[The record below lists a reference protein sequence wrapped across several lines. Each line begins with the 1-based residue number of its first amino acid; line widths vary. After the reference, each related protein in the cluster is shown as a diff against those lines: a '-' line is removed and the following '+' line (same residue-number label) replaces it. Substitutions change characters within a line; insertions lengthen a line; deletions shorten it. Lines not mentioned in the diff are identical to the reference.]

1 MAYLGNWIA
10 VRPVT
15 GADIVDGTVMA
26 ADMKA
31 GEMTAAMVGAY
42 TKAETDAAMVA
53 ARTTAVNDG
62 LILTLALS

>member
-1 MAYLGNWIA
+1 MAYLGNSIA

-31 GEMTAAMVGAY
+31 GEITAAMVGAY
-42 TKAETDAAMVA
+42 TKAETDAKVSVGIDPLA
-53 ARTTAVNDG
+53 AAIIFG
-62 LILTLALS
+62 G

>member
-1 MAYLGNWIA
+1 MAYLGNTLLVGP
-10 VRPVT
+10 VRGT
-15 GADIVDGTVMA
+15 DIVDGTVMA

-31 GEMTAAMVGAY
+31 GEITATMVGAY

-53 ARTTAVNDG
+53 SRTTAVNDG